1 MRNEAADVLN
11 GFLDAEYGVDAPAS
25 APLHVGEDDGA
36 AWRRCW
42 ITAWNPLGLARD
54 DDANAQAQAALQAD
68 LDAARCARDT
78 GFARSPAGLPGKPW
92 HEPCA
97 VLHDASDALLDR
109 LARRYRQLAV
119 VVADPGAPAR
129 LRCYRQAWIERFGI
143 ADMDA
148 PNVEWVA

>member
-11 GFLDAEYGVDAPAS
+11 GFLDAEYGVDARSS
-25 APLHVGEDDGA
+25 APLHVGEDDDA
-36 AWRRCW
+36 ALRRCW
-42 ITAWNPLGLARD
+42 ITAWNPLGLVRD
-54 DDANAQAQAALQAD
+54 DDANARAQAALQAD
-68 LDAARCARDT
+68 LGAAGCAHDA
-78 GFARSPAGLPGKPW
+78 GFARSPADAPGKPW

-97 VLHDASDALLDR
+97 VLRGGPDALLDR

-119 VVADPGAPAR
+119 VVADPGVPAR
-129 LRCYRQAWIERFGI
+129 LRCYREAWIERFGV